1 MIKITP
7 YGARKYIKR
16 HLQEPEAILTVLCV
30 CVCVG
35 GGVPVNKTLT
45 PPGNQEANA
54 LAQVQAPS
62 TIDPSVDMANWAHEQ
77 NGHHSA

>member
-30 CVCVG
+30 CVG
-35 GGVPVNKTLT
+35 GWCVPVNKTLT

-62 TIDPSVDMANWAHEQ
+62 TTDPSVDTANWVHEQ
-77 NGHHSA
+77 NGHCSA